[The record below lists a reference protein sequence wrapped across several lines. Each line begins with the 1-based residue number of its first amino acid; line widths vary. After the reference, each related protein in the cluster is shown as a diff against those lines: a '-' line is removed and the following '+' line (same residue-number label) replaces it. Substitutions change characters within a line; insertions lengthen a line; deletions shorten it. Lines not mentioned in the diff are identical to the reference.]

1 MKTNTQETKMTTD
14 MKTDN
19 TINGY
24 IAIYQG
30 RRTEIRGAGLTLY
43 AAKQQAIT
51 ELRVPKR
58 KAHLV
63 AIMLAE
69 RDGEEVI
76 HTADF

>member
-1 MKTNTQETKMTTD
+1 MKTNTQEKIEEIKKADVT
-14 MKTDN
+14 
-19 TINGY
+19 NGY

-30 RRTEIRGAGLTLY
+30 RRAEIRGVGLTLY

-69 RDGEEVI
+69 RGSEAVT